1 MKTSFKICGLILATS
16 LFAACSPETAS
27 MSAQQPTPQPAPPT
41 YDRIAEQKAVWITE
55 DGGNSQLDFNPQVD
69 ILFITDNSD
78 SMKGAQA
85 NLVRNMDKFSDGI
98 LRNKMI
104 DYHIGVVSTWDS
116 SERFATAKKDQYGIG
131 ELRFIKDS
139 KNQSFNK
146 RFVTRT
152 EKDLMASTL
161 DIGVA
166 PLAEGGP
173 ENEEFLSPLL
183 AALDKSGNGQV
194 NDGFFRSDAQL
205 VVIFLTDADDGSAS
219 ITPEEVDR
227 RLLDFKG
234 GRKDKYSV
242 YGVLVNAKDSDSYKD
257 YGLRILPKYHSECY
271 DMNKKTPARITNKSE
286 PGCQIGFGPKRL
298 EQLIANANKSAD
310 LTNDDQIKGKYIM
323 SIISR
328 NFGTDLANIGADIK
342 VRTLAKEIVL
352 TRGVPVVE
360 NGVIQIRVRYGTPED
375 LALGKGQIIPQ
386 GKGGWLYNP
395 DQNSVRLSGDVNY
408 QYKEGARFAVDLK
421 AAILN

>member
-1 MKTSFKICGLILATS
+1 MRTSFKIGSLILATS
-16 LFAACSPETAS
+16 LFAACSPQTAS
-27 MSAQQPTPQPAPPT
+27 MSAQQPTPQATPPT
-41 YDRIAEQKAVWITE
+41 YAPVAEQKAGWITE

-69 ILFITDNSD
+69 ILFVTDNSD
-78 SMKGAQA
+78 SMKTAQA

-98 LRNKMI
+98 VRNKMI
-104 DYHIGVVSTWDS
+104 DYHIGVVATWDS
-116 SERFATAKKDQYGIG
+116 SERFITTKKDQYGIG

-166 PLAEGGP
+166 PYAEGGP
-173 ENEEFLSPLL
+173 ENEEFFSPLI

-194 NDGFFRSDAQL
+194 NDGFFRPDAQL

-219 ITPEEVDR
+219 ITPDEVDR

-242 YGVLVNAKDSDSYKD
+242 YGVLVNAKDSDQYKD
-257 YGLRILPKYHSECY
+257 YGLRILPKYHSECF
-271 DMNKKTPARITNKSE
+271 DMSKKTPVRITNKSE
-286 PGCQIGFGPKRL
+286 PGCQTGFGPKRL
-298 EQLIANANKSAD
+298 EQLITSANKSAD
-310 LTNDDQIKGKYIM
+310 LTNDDQIKNKYIM

-328 NFGTDLANIGADIK
+328 NFGTDLTNIGADIK
-342 VRTLAKEIVL
+342 VRTMAKEIFL

-360 NGVIQIRVRYGTPED
+360 NGVIQLRVRYGTPDE
-375 LALGKGQIIPQ
+375 LAAGKGQIIPQ
-386 GKGGWLYNP
+386 GKGGWLYSP

-408 QYKEGARFAVDLK
+408 QYKDGARFAVDLK